1 MIVYAGISKSFMV
14 TIPQGRPTV
23 CFVDLNALGWNFR
36 QIRSKVGPKV
46 KVLSMVKANGYGHG
60 ATAIAKALAAEGS
73 DAFGVATVEEGD
85 ELRQAGIATPI
96 LVLAGAY
103 PDQVDQFFDNSL
115 TPVIHASA
123 SLEELDATV
132 HRRKK
137 ALNVHLKIDTGMG
150 RIGLLAAE
158 VDSWLPKIKKL
169 KALKIEGVFSHFS
182 HAESVEGNYTQ
193 QQLRIFQSVVERLRA
208 EGIAPSLVHLA
219 NSAATITLPAAYF
232 DMVRPGLMLYGLY
245 PSAAMASQICLKPVL
260 SWKTRILQ
268 LKKVPAGSSISYGQT
283 FVTKRESLIATLPLG
298 YADGYP
304 RLLSNRGEVLVNGN
318 RAPVA
323 GRVCMDLTMIDV
335 TDIEKTQ
342 PGDEVVLLGRQG
354 DAEISADEM
363 AAWANTISY
372 EILTSI
378 SNRVP
383 RIHHHP

>member
-1 MIVYAGISKSFMV
+1 MV
-14 TIPQGRPTV
+14 TFPQGRPTA
-23 CFVDLNALGWNFR
+23 CFVDLDALRWNFR
-36 QIRSKVGPKV
+36 QIRSKVGAQIKI
-46 KVLSMVKANGYGHG
+46 LSMVKANGYGHG
-60 ATAIAKALAAEGS
+60 AAAVAKALAAEGS
-73 DAFGVATVEEGD
+73 DAFGVATLEEGI
-85 ELRQAGIATPI
+85 ELRQAGIHAPI

-103 PDQVDQFFDNSL
+103 PDQIDPFFGNGL
-115 TPVIHASA
+115 TPVIHVLE
-123 SLEELDATV
+123 SLNELDTAAHSRNKT
-132 HRRKK
+132 
-137 ALNVHLKIDTGMG
+137 LNVHLKVDTGMG

-158 VDSWLPKIKKL
+158 VDSWLPKIKNL

-182 HAESVEGNYTQ
+182 HAESVEGTYTQ
-193 QQLRIFQSVVERLRA
+193 QQLRLFQNLLERLRA
-208 EGIAPSLVHLA
+208 EGIAPPFVHLA

-232 DMVRPGLMLYGLY
+232 DMVRPGLILYGVY
-245 PSAAMASQICLKPVL
+245 PSPAMATQICLKPVL

-283 FVTKRESLIATLPLG
+283 FITQRESFIATLPLG
-298 YADGYP
+298 YADGYS
-304 RLLSNRGEVLVNGN
+304 RLLSNRGEVLVNGT

-335 TDIEKTQ
+335 TGIEKVQ

-383 RIHHHP
+383 RIHYHN

>member
-1 MIVYAGISKSFMV
+1 VSPTENHSP
-14 TIPQGRPTV
+14 TIATI
-23 CFVDLNALGWNFR
+23 ALGALAHNLGQVR
-36 QIRSKVGPKV
+36 RRLEPSCQIIAI
-46 KVLSMVKANGYGHG
+46 VKADAYGHG
-60 ATAIAKALAAEGS
+60 ATTIAQTLEALAVAR
-73 DAFGVATVEEGD
+73 FGVATLDEGIA
-85 ELRQAGIATPI
+85 LRQAGIRTPI

-115 TPVIHASA
+115 TPVIHALE
-123 SLEELDATV
+123 SLAKLDLAV
-132 HRRKK
+132 HSRKK

-182 HAESVEGNYTQ
+182 HAENVEGSYTTR
-193 QQLRIFQSVVERLRA
+193 QLRIFKTVVERLRA

-232 DMVRPGLMLYGLY
+232 DMVRPGLMLYGIY

-283 FVTKRESLIATLPLG
+283 FVTKRDSLIATLPMG
-298 YADGYP
+298 YADGYS
-304 RLLSNRGEVLVNGN
+304 RLLSNRGEVLVNGK

-335 TDIEKTQ
+335 TDIEKIQ

-363 AAWANTISY
+363 AAWTNTISY

-383 RIHHHP
+383 RIHLHT